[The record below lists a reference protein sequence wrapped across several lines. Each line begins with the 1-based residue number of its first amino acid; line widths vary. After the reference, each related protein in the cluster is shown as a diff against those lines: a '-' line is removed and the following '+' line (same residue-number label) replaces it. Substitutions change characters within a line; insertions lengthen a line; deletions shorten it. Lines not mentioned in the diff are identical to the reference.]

1 MTNEINRMTEEEI
14 EEVLFMQR
22 QAAKYG
28 LEYEVEQAFN
38 SYINAGDSVCEAVW
52 CALSDW
58 DIL

>member
-1 MTNEINRMTEEEI
+1 MMTEEEI